1 MLLCYSALTVISR
14 RPPKNLL
21 VNKFNKLL
29 KWSPH
34 FCEITTQING
44 ASSPESR
51 VQTQRPTCKPIL
63 GLRRLLK
70 SLFVENLQPKPCL
83 VKTKFSLLSTHIG
96 ISARPLTT
104 DRPYKDCWSDDH
116 WGRINP
122 PFSRSCWFLCESF
135 RDWCWGDLVSV
146 AETGGG
152 VMEPWNS
159 QNISIILNSNLLWAE
174 GQHNKHPQQ
183 VMGTPCQLLTPDPVN
198 NHAAPRTSWRVSC
211 LVKKVGPASPRNPT
225 ERCLSS
231 QWYCTRA
238 GNEPSWILKI
248 HNYREGLLLVKNPQ
262 YETTCFNSRPIQPG

>member
-1 MLLCYSALTVISR
+1 MLLCFSALTVISR

-44 ASSPESR
+44 ASSLESR

-83 VKTKFSLLSTHIG
+83 VKTKSSLLSTHIG
-96 ISARPLTT
+96 ISAQPLTT

-152 VMEPWNS
+152 WSSRGIVRIFPSFWIPTFCGLKVS
-159 QNISIILNSNLLWAE
+159 TINIRSKSWALSAR
-174 GQHNKHPQQ
+174 HASCWHPI
-183 VMGTPCQLLTPDPVN
+183 QLIT
-198 NHAAPRTSWRVSC
+198 
-211 LVKKVGPASPRNPT
+211 
-225 ERCLSS
+225 
-231 QWYCTRA
+231 TRLP
-238 GNEPSWILKI
+238 EL
-248 HNYREGLLLVKNPQ
+248 REGFRASWKKWGLHLLGIQRSAASAHNGIALEL
-262 YETTCFNSRPIQPG
+262 ETNLREVWKFTITEQRRPLLGPSPGFESTY